1 MTRAQAINYVKSS
14 VDKNTYKA
22 LMSNLA
28 FDKESVINYLRL
40 TGIREEVLKL
50 L

>member
-14 VDKNTYKA
+14 VDKNTYKT
-22 LMSNLA
+22 LMNA
-28 FDKESVINYLRL
+28 MEFDKPSVIYYLSQV
-40 TGIREEVLKL
+40 GIREEVLKL